1 MYEVRSDFGKNRL
14 YLTVRGRMD
23 LGEFKP
29 FTISAIV
36 EAKKLQPEFAIVLDI
51 SEFVPANEEVR
62 QLMQDSMQKLR
73 EMGVGPVVRVVR
85 PDAMVEASQWQ
96 HTSSRMVGNVA
107 GMVESY
113 EAADKKLDVF
123 LTQTH

>member
-85 PDAMVEASQWQ
+85 PDAMVEASQC
-96 HTSSRMVGNVA
+96 S
-107 GMVESY
+107 
-113 EAADKKLDVF
+113 
-123 LTQTH
+123 THHPAWWEMSPEWLNHMKRPIKTGCIPYPDA